1 MAKRVKIV
9 NASTLGYSVSL
20 VHAAALLGVSKRTI
34 YNRIREGK
42 LQTIRAGGSQRVVVS
57 SLVTLAK

>member
-57 SLVTLAK
+57 SLVALAK